1 MKYGVVRA
9 LAFFGGAVLTLSAIL
24 VVLGV
29 VVGLVRD
36 SDVRESVGWALAVGG
51 VLVALLVG
59 GSGST
64 TVNYR
69 GSRDVVGSGHFIGA
83 RIPLP
88 QTPLVWALV
97 GFVCAAIGILIL
109 LV

>member
-64 TVNYR
+64 TVNYT
-69 GSRDVVGSGHFIGA
+69 GVGTSSGAATSSA
-83 RIPLP
+83 RAFHSPRRLSP
-88 QTPLVWALV
+88 GRSSASPARRS
-97 GFVCAAIGILIL
+97 GF
-109 LV
+109 